1 MKTTSNYTIT
11 KVQRG
16 IFTVL
21 LLSQLLT
28 SCGGEAREIGTE
40 DPQAPLPSSL
50 GTAASAASAEV
61 LTAEAARPVGHIQ
74 EVFYRNMAGEAGS
87 IPIDPA
93 NTTIAEFL
101 ALVKQQAN
109 LRDGVCRLVYQGD
122 VYREDDTRLLHAILV
137 PEEELTIVK
146 ISNAARAQEHLGANY
161 IGEDARYRRKRF
173 TTFSTSFR

>member
-1 MKTTSNYTIT
+1 MKYTIKNNIT
-11 KVQRG
+11 KIQRS
-16 IFTVL
+16 IAYVL
-21 LLSQLLT
+21 LLCELLT
-28 SCGGEAREIGTE
+28 SCGGEAISLGTE
-40 DPQAPLPSSL
+40 DPQVPLQSASSSS
-50 GTAASAASAEV
+50 SAASAEV
-61 LTAEAARPVGHIQ
+61 LPADAARPVGHIQ

-101 ALVKQQAN
+101 ALVKQQVN
-109 LRDGVCRLVYQGD
+109 LRDSVCRLVSGLAAYS
-122 VYREDDTRLLHAILV
+122 EDDTRLLHAILV

>member
-28 SCGGEAREIGTE
+28 SCGGKAIEIGTE
-40 DPQAPLPSSL
+40 DSQAPLQSLSS
-50 GTAASAASAEV
+50 SSSAEV

-87 IPIDPA
+87 IQIDPA

-101 ALVKQQAN
+101 ASIKQKDN
-109 LRDGVCRLVYQGD
+109 LRDSVCRLVSGLAAYS
-122 VYREDDTRLLHAILV
+122 EDDTRLLHAILV